1 MNAKQ
6 ICVILDRENS
16 GLSNFDR
23 RFLGKLNFANM
34 LQDYYAER
42 LHKVY
47 ILHVNWVFKMI
58 HGIVRPF
65 MSGKTKSK
73 VIYNI
78 IIN

>member
-1 MNAKQ
+1 M
-6 ICVILDRENS
+6 DRENS
-16 GLSNFDR
+16 GYANFDR
-23 RFLGKLNFANM
+23 RFLGKMNFANM

-65 MSGKTKSK
+65 MSKKTVSK
-73 VIYNI
+73 VLKIS
-78 IIN
+78 